1 MKSPIFIALLAAGSL
16 FAQEKSPDSRLVH
29 ATEAFQDIMKTPDK
43 GIPRDLF
50 DKAHCIVI
58 VPDLLKGAF
67 LVGGKYGRGFASC
80 RHGKGWSSPAAVRIE
95 GGSFG
100 FQLGGSA
107 TDLIMLVMNDRG
119 MERLLGDKFTLGGE
133 AAAAAGP
140 VGRDASANTD
150 VLLRAEILTWSRS
163 RGLFAGL
170 SLEGATL
177 RPDGSENK
185 KLYDREIT
193 NKEILET
200 GVAAPRA
207 ARPFVAALDRYPGRV
222 AGSEE
227 ASNRRPVRERV
238 SKAPASTET
247 TSNDLSQP
255 GGRVV
260 LNEKQI
266 HFATGQSTLPA
277 DAEAALS
284 NVAKTL
290 KDNPSWKVRIEG
302 YTDNSGSK
310 AANLRLS
317 QQRADVVM
325 KWMVD
330 HGVNKDQLSAK
341 GYGDAK
347 PVGDNTAADGR
358 AQNRR
363 VEVVRTGAK
372 APKS

>member
-1 MKSPIFIALLAAGSL
+1 MKSRIFIALLAAGGL
-16 FAQEKSPDSRLVH
+16 FAQEESPDSRLQH

-50 DKAHCIVI
+50 DKAQCVVI

-80 RHGKGWSSPAAVRIE
+80 RHGKGWSSPAAMRIE

-107 TDLIMLVMNDRG
+107 TDLIMLVMNERG

-163 RGLFAGL
+163 RGLFGGL

-177 RPDGSENK
+177 RPDASENK
-185 KLYDREIT
+185 KLYGREIT

-200 GVAAPRA
+200 GVANPRA
-207 ARPFVAALDRYPGRV
+207 ARPFVAALDRFPRHV
-222 AGSEE
+222 AASEE
-227 ASNRRPVRERV
+227 ASNRPVHEQV
-238 SKAPASTET
+238 SKEPASTET
-247 TSNDLSQP
+247 ASNELSQP
-255 GGRVV
+255 GGRAV

-266 HFATGQSTLPA
+266 HFATGQATLPA
-277 DAEAALS
+277 DAETALS

-302 YTDNSGSK
+302 YTDNSGSQ

-325 KWMVD
+325 KWLVD

-363 VEVVRTGAK
+363 VEVVRTDAK
-372 APKS
+372 APKG